1 MGTGRRCRG
10 VAAAVVFGGGAAE
23 VVVSTIQTSF
33 EVALPYLGWYNRK
46 ALAKTL
52 ARLFART
59 KTLARLPKTLAR
71 HPKTL
76 ARVFVEAKTRVVTKG
91 GR

>member
-10 VAAAVVFGGGAAE
+10 VAAAAAVVFGGAVE
-23 VVVSTIQTSF
+23 VVSTIQTSF
-33 EVALPYLGWYNRK
+33 EVALLGYNGK

-59 KTLARLPKTLAR
+59 KTLARLPKTLA
-71 HPKTL
+71 
-76 ARVFVEAKTRVVTKG
+76 
-91 GR
+91 